1 MVIVSEMLN
10 LLEFF
15 LMFKIFYVVYSYLH
29 LKGTKKFC
37 QVKKSMPIFATIFV
51 FRI

>member
-15 LMFKIFYVVYSYLH
+15 LMFKIFYVVYSYISTS
-29 LKGTKKFC
+29 KGQKN
-37 QVKKSMPIFATIFV
+37 FV
-51 FRI
+51 R